1 MNMLSPLQN
10 FLRKR
15 AITVVIVILVYRFIG
30 FLFKLLHIVFFN
42 GSYVLSET
50 ARNTVLF
57 FGITDTV
64 AMIVA
69 VLLVRPLDKRF
80 EKKSVSPLI
89 GFICLLL
96 LFVPINI
103 QFDVIGVPFDVIGVP
118 STPDADYKRLEKE
131 IGSFVECRFSCY
143 LGTDPIDENL
153 LLNGL
158 HIKEALVFSN
168 SFEEKFRIKL
178 ELTKEGGQI
187 IKKATTYKNI
197 GEVIS
202 FYTNDI
208 LVVSHPINGPIDQK
222 FIMFPG
228 AFDEDDAHT
237 ITGNINA
244 TLKGIA
250 TPFIHAN

>member
-15 AITVVIVILVYRFIG
+15 AITVVIVILVYRLIG
-30 FLFKLLHIVFFN
+30 FLFKLLHIVFSN

-50 ARNTVLF
+50 ARNTDLF
-57 FGITDTV
+57 FGITDTG

-80 EKKSVSPLI
+80 EKKSVSPLM

-103 QFDVIGVPFDVIGVP
+103 QFDVIGVP

-158 HIKEALVFSN
+158 HIKEALVYKN
-168 SFEEKFRIKL
+168 TYEEKFRIKL
-178 ELTKEGGQI
+178 ELSKEGGQI
-187 IKKATTYKNI
+187 IKKATAYKNI
-197 GEVIS
+197 GEVMS

-228 AFDEDDAHT
+228 AFDEDDAHI
-237 ITGNINA
+237 ITGNMNA
-244 TLKGIA
+244 TLKGLA
-250 TPFIHAN
+250 TPFIHAKNAGD